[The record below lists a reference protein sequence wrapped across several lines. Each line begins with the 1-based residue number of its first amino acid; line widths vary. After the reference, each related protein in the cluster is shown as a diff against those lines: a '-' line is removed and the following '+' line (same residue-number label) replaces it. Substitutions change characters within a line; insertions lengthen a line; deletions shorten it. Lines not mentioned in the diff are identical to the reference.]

1 MRLSYWSGYLVFG
14 AALAYFGWITTGDT
28 TEQALDEA
36 LALHYAELFERAAE
50 YEFSPS
56 QIDRRRQTLKG
67 DEKYCVDGYKDSAK
81 ALSKELKNARSDL
94 RSRSDKLNEEQ
105 RHELHCRIQILEVE
119 HNQAKM
125 FEGNVVPLAYDNLQA
140 KLDILE
146 FWPAEQR
153 KIRQEVAVGSHR
165 SRRWGDVQD
174 IGFREIQP
182 NQEKDI
188 ERGKNAIDEL
198 KSLGMMPKE
207 MEDEQL
213 SSYVNGVGQKI
224 AQASDLTVPLK
235 ITLLESPEINAF
247 ALPGGFLYVNR
258 GLIEAVDDESQL
270 AGVIAHETAH
280 VTARHSHRLMKK
292 ATIAAILYEAA
303 RIGTV
308 IATGGAV
315 GIGAYYAIEYG
326 FYGLGLALNLEL
338 LGVSRDYELEADQLG
353 VQYAW
358 NAGYDPSGFI
368 RFFDKMAHQEG
379 YVRGAS
385 WFRTHPPFYQRMVQ
399 TQREI
404 EFLPAKAAAVIQT
417 QTFVEIRDY
426 AELCGKES
434 DLKAKAEE
442 ACRPTLYG
450 PLEQECPEPK
460 QIDYE
465 PGGPIDQIC
474 RFPQ

>member
-1 MRLSYWSGYLVFG
+1 MRWFYWSGYLAVG
-14 AALAYFGWITTGDT
+14 VAVGLFGWSMIGDT

-36 LALHYAELFERAAE
+36 LALHYADLFERAAD
-50 YEFSPS
+50 YEFTPA
-56 QIDRRRQTLKG
+56 QIDRRRQKLKN
-67 DEKYCVDGYKDSAK
+67 DEDYCVKGYKASAK
-81 ALSKELKNARSDL
+81 TLNGELKDARSDL
-94 RSRSDKLNEEQ
+94 RSRSDKLKDEQ
-105 RHELHCRIQILEVE
+105 RHELHCRIQSLETE
-119 HNQAKM
+119 HSQANM
-125 FEGNVVPLAYDNLQA
+125 FADNVVPLAYDNLQA
-140 KLDILE
+140 KLDVLE

-153 KIRQEVAVGSHR
+153 KIRQEIETGAYH
-165 SRRWGDVQD
+165 SRRWGDVED
-174 IGFREIQP
+174 IGFREIEP

-188 ERGKNAIDEL
+188 EHGKKAIDEL

-207 MEDEQL
+207 LEDERL
-213 SSYVNGVGQKI
+213 VTYVNSVAQKL

-258 GLIEAVDDESQL
+258 GLIEAVEDESQL

-292 ATIAAILYEAA
+292 ATVASILYEAA
-303 RIGTV
+303 RIGAV
-308 IATGGAV
+308 IATGGVAGV
-315 GIGAYYAIEYG
+315 GAYYAIEYG

-368 RFFDKMAHQEG
+368 RFFDKMAHTEG

-404 EFLPAKAAAVIQT
+404 EFLPAKETSIIQT
-417 QTFVEIRDY
+417 QQFLEIRDY
-426 AELCGKES
+426 AELCGKKSE
-434 DLKAKAEE
+434 LKTKAEE

-450 PLEQECPEPK
+450 PLEQGCPEPK
-460 QIDYE
+460 KIEYE
-465 PGGPIDQIC
+465 PADPIDRIC
-474 RFPQ
+474 SFPR

>member
-1 MRLSYWSGYLVFG
+1 MRSLYWTGC
-14 AALAYFGWITTGDT
+14 LAVAVAGLFGWSMIGDT
-28 TEQALDEA
+28 TEQVLDEA
-36 LALHYAELFERAAE
+36 LALHYADLFEHAVD
-50 YEFSPS
+50 YEFTPT
-56 QIDRRRQTLKG
+56 QIDRRRQKLKS
-67 DEKYCVDGYKDSAK
+67 DEDYCVKGYEASAK
-81 ALSKELKNARSDL
+81 TLSKELKDARSSL
-94 RSRSDKLNEEQ
+94 RSRSDKLSDEQ
-105 RHELHCRIQILEVE
+105 RHELHCRIQSLEVE

-125 FEGNVVPLAYDNLQA
+125 FEDNVVPLAYDNLQA

-146 FWPAEQR
+146 FWPDEQR
-153 KIRQEVAVGSHR
+153 KIRQEVDAGTHH

-174 IGFREIQP
+174 IGFREIEP

-188 ERGKNAIDEL
+188 ERGKKAVDEL
-198 KSLGMMPKE
+198 KSLGMIPKE
-207 MEDEQL
+207 MEDERL
-213 SSYVNGVGQKI
+213 STYVNGVAQKV

-258 GLIEAVDDESQL
+258 GLLEAVDDESQL

-292 ATIAAILYEAA
+292 ATIASILYEAA
-303 RIGTV
+303 RIGAV
-308 IATGGAV
+308 LATGGVA
-315 GIGAYYAIEYG
+315 GLGAYYAIEYG

-368 RFFDKMAHQEG
+368 RFFDKMAHTEG

-404 EFLPAKAAAVIQT
+404 EFLPAKETAVIQT
-417 QTFVEIRDY
+417 QQFVEIRDY

-434 DLKAKAEE
+434 ALKTKAEE

-450 PLEQECPEPK
+450 PLEQDCPEPK
-460 QIDYE
+460 RVEYK
-465 PGGPIDQIC
+465 PGDPIDQIC
-474 RFPQ
+474 SFPR